1 MKKIA
6 IAALIGLIVAADA
19 GLVIAYLKRGGAAQQ
34 SSQAGTAPQTQEE
47 PHAVAQPGRE
57 ADSTLWGQLRAEG
70 DDARTFAAKLRKAG
84 VPDRMARLLV
94 GEALHE
100 EYRTKQRVLVGPS
113 DLATF
118 WKSAASAA
126 DREKQTALRKLARDH
141 EDLLTQLYGAG
152 GMVAANRDRLVRLY
166 GPLPDEKLERIDRI
180 HADYGDM
187 TDDIRA
193 RSGGLLLATDRE
205 MLALLDQECRKDVAA
220 ILTAEELERYDML
233 NSVTART
240 LRARLATF
248 APSETEFRAL
258 FRLQREFD
266 ERFALPSGAADDAA
280 QRDRTAAE
288 AALNARIKAALGDV
302 RYAEYRRQQDTGYR
316 VAARIA
322 ERFGLPLARAAEVC
336 ALSQAVQTKLQS
348 LRADTT
354 LTTAT
359 ARETLAKLARE
370 TNDRLE
376 SLLGGDGAELY
387 KQTSS
392 GAWLRA
398 LERAAGEP
406 EPKTE
411 AAGAEKNAPSPAA
424 AAVVAGQGSN
434 GTAQP

>member
-6 IAALIGLIVAADA
+6 IAALIGLLVAADA
-19 GLVIAYLKRGGAAQQ
+19 GLVIADLKRGGAAQQ
-34 SSQAGTAPQTQEE
+34 AAQAGTAPQPQEE

-70 DDARTFAAKLRKAG
+70 DDARAFAAKLRKAG

-152 GMVAANRDRLVRLY
+152 DMVAANRDRLVRLY

-220 ILTAEELERYDML
+220 ILSAEELERYDML
-233 NSVTART
+233 TSVTART

-266 ERFALPSGAADDAA
+266 ERFALPSGAADDGR
-280 QRDRTAAE
+280 QRERSTAE
-288 AALNARIKAALGDV
+288 SELESRIRAALGEG
-302 RYAEYRRQQDTGYR
+302 RYAEYRLQQEPSYR
-316 VAARIA
+316 IAARIA
-322 ERFGLPLARAAEVC
+322 ERYGLPPKRAGDVH
-336 ALSQAVQTKLQS
+336 ALSKSTQSKLQALRDDTKLTP
-348 LRADTT
+348 AE
-354 LTTAT
+354 
-359 ARETLAKLARE
+359 AREALSKLGRE
-370 TNDRLE
+370 TDERLVA
-376 SLLGGDGAELY
+376 LLGGDGAELY
-387 KQTSS
+387 RQTSC

-398 LERAAGEP
+398 LERAAAEP
-406 EPKTE
+406 AVTRE
-411 AAGAEKNAPSPAA
+411 APSVTPAPPPA
-424 AAVVAGQGSN
+424 S
-434 GTAQP
+434 

>member
-6 IAALIGLIVAADA
+6 IAALIGLLVAADA

-34 SSQAGTAPQTQEE
+34 AAQARTAPQPQEE

-57 ADSTLWGQLRAEG
+57 ADSTLWAQMRAEG
-70 DDARTFAAKLRKAG
+70 DDARAFAAKLRKAG

-152 GMVAANRDRLVRLY
+152 DMVAANRDRLVRLY

-193 RSGGLLLATDRE
+193 RSGGLLLANDRE

-233 NSVTART
+233 TSVTART

-266 ERFALPSGAADDAA
+266 ERFALPSGAADDGR
-280 QRDRTAAE
+280 QRERSTAE
-288 AALNARIKAALGDV
+288 SELESRIRAALGEG
-302 RYAEYRRQQDTGYR
+302 RYAEYRLQQEPSYR
-316 VAARIA
+316 IAARIA
-322 ERFGLPLARAAEVC
+322 ERYGLPPKRAGDVH
-336 ALSQAVQTKLQS
+336 ALSKSTQSKLQALRDDTKLTP
-348 LRADTT
+348 AE
-354 LTTAT
+354 
-359 ARETLAKLARE
+359 AREALSKLGRE
-370 TNDRLE
+370 TDERLVA
-376 SLLGGDGAELY
+376 LLGGDGAELY
-387 KQTSS
+387 RQTSC

-398 LERAAGEP
+398 LERAAAEP
-406 EPKTE
+406 AVTRE
-411 AAGAEKNAPSPAA
+411 APSVTPAPPPA
-424 AAVVAGQGSN
+424 S
-434 GTAQP
+434 

>member
-6 IAALIGLIVAADA
+6 IAALIGLLVAADA

-34 SSQAGTAPQTQEE
+34 AVQAGKASQPQEE

-70 DDARTFAAKLRKAG
+70 DDARAFAAKLRKAG

-100 EYRTKQRVLVGPS
+100 EYRTKQRVLIGPS

-152 GMVAANRDRLVRLY
+152 DMVAANRDRLVRLY

-233 NSVTART
+233 TSVTART

-266 ERFALPSGAADDAA
+266 ERFALPSGAADDGR
-280 QRDRTAAE
+280 QRERSTAE
-288 AALNARIKAALGDV
+288 SELESRIRAALGEG
-302 RYAEYRRQQDTGYR
+302 RYAEYRLQQEPSYR
-316 VAARIA
+316 IAARIA
-322 ERFGLPLARAAEVC
+322 ERYGLPPKRAGDVH
-336 ALSQAVQTKLQS
+336 ALSKSTQSKLQALRDDTKLTP
-348 LRADTT
+348 AE
-354 LTTAT
+354 
-359 ARETLAKLARE
+359 AREALSKLGRE
-370 TNDRLE
+370 TDERLVA
-376 SLLGGDGAELY
+376 LLGGDGAELY
-387 KQTSS
+387 RQTSC

-398 LERAAGEP
+398 LERAAAEP
-406 EPKTE
+406 AVTRE
-411 AAGAEKNAPSPAA
+411 APSVTPAPPPA
-424 AAVVAGQGSN
+424 S
-434 GTAQP
+434 

>member
-6 IAALIGLIVAADA
+6 IAALIGLLVAADA

-34 SSQAGTAPQTQEE
+34 ASQAGKAPQPQEE

-70 DDARTFAAKLRKAG
+70 DDARAFAAKLRKAG

-94 GEALHE
+94 GEMLHE
-100 EYRTKQRVLVGPS
+100 EYLAKQRELVGTAA
-113 DLATF
+113 LATF
-118 WKSAASAA
+118 WKTAAAAA
-126 DREKQTALRKLARDH
+126 DREKQLQLRKLARDH

-152 GMVAANRDRLVRLY
+152 DMVAANRDRLVRLY

-193 RSGGLLLATDRE
+193 RSGGLLLANDRE

-233 NSVTART
+233 TSVTART

-266 ERFALPSGAADDAA
+266 ERFALPSGAADDGR
-280 QRDRTAAE
+280 QRERSTAE
-288 AALNARIKAALGDV
+288 SELESRIRAALGEG
-302 RYAEYRRQQDTGYR
+302 RYAEYRLQQEPSYR
-316 VAARIA
+316 IAARIA
-322 ERFGLPLARAAEVC
+322 ERYGLPPKRAGDVH
-336 ALSQAVQTKLQS
+336 ALSKSTQSKLQALRDDTKLTP
-348 LRADTT
+348 AE
-354 LTTAT
+354 
-359 ARETLAKLARE
+359 AREALSKLGRE
-370 TNDRLE
+370 TDERLVA
-376 SLLGGDGAELY
+376 LLGGDGAELY
-387 KQTSS
+387 RQTSC

-398 LERAAGEP
+398 LERAAAEP
-406 EPKTE
+406 AVTRE
-411 AAGAEKNAPSPAA
+411 APSVTPAPPPA
-424 AAVVAGQGSN
+424 R
-434 GTAQP
+434 

>member
-6 IAALIGLIVAADA
+6 IAALIGLLVATDA
-19 GLVIAYLKRGGAAQQ
+19 GLVIAYRKRGGAAQQ
-34 SSQAGTAPQTQEE
+34 TAQAGTAPQPQEE

-70 DDARTFAAKLRKAG
+70 DDARAFAAKLRKAG

-100 EYRTKQRVLVGPS
+100 EYRTKQRVLIGPS

-152 GMVAANRDRLVRLY
+152 DMVAANRDRLVRLY

-233 NSVTART
+233 TSVTART

-266 ERFALPSGAADDAA
+266 ERFALPSGAADDGR
-280 QRDRTAAE
+280 QRERSTAE
-288 AALNARIKAALGDV
+288 SELESRIRAALGEG
-302 RYAEYRRQQDTGYR
+302 RYAEYRLQQEPSYR
-316 VAARIA
+316 IAARIA
-322 ERFGLPLARAAEVC
+322 ERYGLPPKRAGDVH
-336 ALSQAVQTKLQS
+336 ALSKSTQSKLQALRDDTKLTP
-348 LRADTT
+348 AE
-354 LTTAT
+354 
-359 ARETLAKLARE
+359 AREALSKLGRE
-370 TNDRLE
+370 TDERLVA
-376 SLLGGDGAELY
+376 LLGGDGAELY
-387 KQTSS
+387 RQTSC

-398 LERAAGEP
+398 LERAAAEP
-406 EPKTE
+406 AVTRE
-411 AAGAEKNAPSPAA
+411 APSVTPAPPPA
-424 AAVVAGQGSN
+424 S
-434 GTAQP
+434 